1 MTGRKEVPA
10 HESKVKETVV
20 NCNVIEMFNV
30 RGVSTMKRLTLLALT
45 ICLALSMVSSAAVKR
60 EIWDGGRNIDEA
72 IALAESGTPADQVDI
87 LDEPTWGPDIADNY
101 SARMTGWLTVPETG
115 EYTLYVAGD
124 DYQRL
129 YVSMDDNPG
138 NAELVAY
145 VDGWTAVQEWGK
157 YDTQASAPMTLE
169 AGQMLAF
176 VGIMQEGGGGDGQDW
191 GWIAPGSADIVVI
204 PGDLFVAEHVPTALG
219 KANMIAPADG
229 ATDVIDAIL
238 SWRLAIED
246 AEAPVYNLS
255 FGTDP
260 AALELIGEGIVEESV
275 NVGTA
280 GVELEY
286 ATTYYWQAERIGA
299 APEAVRS
306 FTTEP
311 FSFPIAGI
319 VATTNGTSGPDVGG
333 IEQTIDGSGIDEND
347 GHSVEST
354 DMWLAVA
361 PEGEALA
368 VEYAFDRVYKMDKM
382 MVWNSNTGF
391 EPFLGYG
398 AKDVT
403 VEYTVDGAAWMV
415 LADVEVARAPGAL
428 SNPADT
434 TVDFGGVGAMAV
446 RLTINSNWGGLFP
459 DSGLSEVRFMYIP
472 GQARFQM
479 PADGATGVAPDAV
492 LSWQAGRDAVSHDVL
507 IGVDEL
513 ALAGT
518 VEESSFAPEL
528 VYGMPYMWRVDE
540 NDGVD
545 VWEGDVLSFTTAE
558 FGAVVASQTLDYDNS
573 VEPFVSEVEA
583 VLDPAADLT
592 AYAADTL
599 SLSYTG
605 NPLGYAEVDGV
616 VTMGASGHD
625 IWDNADDFRYAYKSL
640 TGDGEMVARVDSI
653 DNVVSTWAKAG
664 VMIRQ
669 SNAAGSTHNLM
680 AITSQDGNGASWQG
694 RPEADGGSVNNDS
707 PEPIGKPYYVK
718 IVRAGDEFSGYTSPD
733 GETWTQLGDTRT
745 TVMEDPVLIGLAV
758 TSHDSASSVVATF
771 SEITTIGDVSEE
783 LTVEVIGDE
792 AMPANDAA
800 GLYLKIEDSAGAVAT
815 IQNADAGATQGA
827 STNAWII
834 PLGSIEGVDLA
845 SVAKITVGAGDA
857 AAPVAGGM
865 GSVAIGAI
873 SVGTPMSHNVPA
885 DVTGPGDVIQGVP
898 NDGDWPGAETPDLAI
913 DNDSGTKYLHFKGET
928 EPTGFQV
935 TPASG
940 ATIVTELTLTSA
952 NDAVE
957 RDPVTFELYG
967 SNDGIDG
974 PYTLI
979 AAGDVVDFAQ
989 ADAIARFTMNTT
1001 PIVFENDV
1009 AYTSYQ
1015 LLFPTVRDAGSA
1027 NSMQIA
1033 EVELIGVVAP

>member
-1 MTGRKEVPA
+1 
-10 HESKVKETVV
+10 
-20 NCNVIEMFNV
+20 
-30 RGVSTMKRLTLLALT
+30 MKRLVLLVLT
-45 ICLALSMVSSAAVKR
+45 ICLALSTVSSADVLRELWWQSLSIEDAV
-60 EIWDGGRNIDEA
+60 
-72 IALAESGTPADQVDI
+72 ALANSGTPADQVDI
-87 LDEPTWGPDIADNY
+87 LAEPTWADIADNY
-101 SARMTGWLTVPETG
+101 SAKMTGWLTVPETG
-115 EYTLYVAGD
+115 EYTLYLAGD

-145 VDGWTAVQEWGK
+145 VDGWTSSQQWDK
-157 YDTQASAPMTLE
+157 YETQKSEPMTLTE
-169 AGQMLAF
+169 GQVLAF

-191 GWIAPGSADIVVI
+191 GWVAPGSADIVVI
-204 PGDLFVAEHVPTALG
+204 PGDLFVAEYVPTALG
-219 KANMIAPADG
+219 KAVMTAPADG
-229 ATDVIDAIL
+229 ATGVIDAVL
-238 SWRLAIED
+238 AWRLAIVD
-246 AEAPVYNLS
+246 AEPPVYNLY

-260 AALELIGEGIVEESV
+260 AALELVGEGIVEESV
-275 NVGTA
+275 DMGTA
-280 GVELEY
+280 GQELEY
-286 ATTYYWQAERIGA
+286 ATTYYWQVERIGA
-299 APEAVRS
+299 APDPVRS

-311 FSFPIAGI
+311 FSFPIEGI

-347 GHSVEST
+347 GHSVESV

-361 PEGEALA
+361 PEGEALT

-403 VEYTVDGAAWMV
+403 VEYTVDGAEWMV
-415 LADVEVARAPGAL
+415 LADVEVARAPGL
-428 SNPADT
+428 ESNPADT
-434 TVDFGGVGAMAV
+434 TVDFGGIGAMAV
-446 RLTINSNWGGLFP
+446 RLTINTNWGGLFP

-472 GQARFQM
+472 GQARYPM

-492 LSWQAGRDAVSHDVL
+492 LSWQGGRDAVSSDVL
-507 IGVDEL
+507 LGVDEL
-513 ALAGT
+513 AVVAT
-518 VEESSFAPEL
+518 VEGESLDPEL

-540 NDGVD
+540 NDGTD
-545 VWEGDVLSFTTAE
+545 VWEGDAWSFTTTE
-558 FGAVVASQTLDYDNS
+558 FGAVVAAQTLDYDNS
-573 VEPFVSEVEA
+573 AEPFLSEVET
-583 VLDPAADLT
+583 VLDPAVDLT

-605 NPLGYAEVDGV
+605 NPLGYAEADGV
-616 VTMGASGHD
+616 ATMGASGAD
-625 IWDNADDFRYAYKSL
+625 IWGTADQFRYAYKSL

-653 DNVVSTWAKAG
+653 DNIVNNWAKAG

-669 SNAAGSTHNLM
+669 SNAAGAAHSMTV
-680 AITSQDGNGASWQG
+680 ITGDYASPGSAGNGASFQG
-694 RPEADGGSVNNDS
+694 RPVADSDSVNADAAS
-707 PEPIGKPYYVK
+707 SIAPPYYVRV
-718 IVRAGDEFSGYTSPD
+718 VREGNNISGFISAD
-733 GETWTQLGDTRT
+733 GAEWLQLGDAREV
-745 TVMEDPVLIGLAV
+745 VMEDPVLIGLAV
-758 TSHDSASSVVATF
+758 TSHDAGSSVVAQF
-771 SEITTIGDVSEE
+771 SEITTIGDVGEE
-783 LTVEVIGDE
+783 LTVEVIGSQ
-792 AMPANDAA
+792 AMPANDAT

-827 STNAWII
+827 SANAWII
-834 PLGSIEGVDLA
+834 PLGSIEGVDLT

-857 AAPVAGGM
+857 ANPVADGM

-913 DNDSGTKYLHFKGET
+913 DNDTSTKYLHFKGET

-957 RDPVTFELYG
+957 RDPISFELYG

-989 ADAIARFTMNTT
+989 ADPIARFTKNTT

-1015 LLFPTVRDAGSA
+1015 LLFPTVRDAASA

-1033 EVELIGVVAP
+1033 EVELIGVIAP